1 MQKLFLASL
10 FKDVYQIFVDFA
22 NENLVGKTV
31 TFIPTAALPDKL
43 DFHVKYSM
51 ELLSKMGLVIDELE
65 ISTAAHLDIVNKLEK
80 NDYIYVTGGNTF
92 FLLQEMNRSGA
103 GNLMKAQIHAGKLF
117 IGESAGAI
125 LLAPDIEYSKD
136 TDNPLAAPQ
145 LKTFEALNIIDFY
158 PVPHYKND
166 PLKEAVEVV
175 ISKYGA
181 ELPLVPFS
189 NSQAILV
196 TGNEKKIVHFPPE
209 GGRIPKGMQTV

>member
-1 MQKLFLASL
+1 MRKLFLASL
-10 FKDVYQIFVDFA
+10 FKDVFQLFVDFA
-22 NENLVGKTV
+22 DENLVGKTV

-43 DFHVKYSM
+43 DFHIKYSKN
-51 ELLSKMGLVIDELE
+51 LLSEMGLIVDELE
-65 ISTAAHLDIVNKLEK
+65 ISTASHFEIRNKLEN

-103 GNLMKAQIHAGKLF
+103 GNMIKAQTNAGKLY

-125 LLAPDIEYSKD
+125 LAAPDIGYSRD

-145 LKTFEALNIIDFY
+145 LRTFEALDMIDFY

-166 PLKEAVEVV
+166 SLKEAVETV
-175 ISKYGA
+175 ISKYGT

-189 NSQAILV
+189 DSQAILV
-196 TGNEKKIVHFPPE
+196 RGKEKRIVSQKE
-209 GGRIPKGMQTV
+209 

>member
-10 FKDVYQIFVDFA
+10 FKDVSQIFVEFA
-22 NENLVGKTV
+22 NENLAGKTV

-43 DFHVKYSM
+43 DFHIKYSK
-51 ELLSKMGLVIDELE
+51 ELLSEMGLIVDELE
-65 ISTAAHLDIVNKLEK
+65 ISTATHSDIVNK
-80 NDYIYVTGGNTF
+80 F

-103 GNLMKAQIHAGKLF
+103 GNIIKAQINAGKLF

-145 LKTFEALNIIDFY
+145 LKTFAALNMIDFY
-158 PVPHYKND
+158 PVPHYKNE
-166 PLKEAVEVV
+166 PLKEAVEIV
-175 ISKYGA
+175 ISKYGT

-196 TGNEKKIVHFPPE
+196 IGKEKQIVSKLDLQ
-209 GGRIPKGMQTV
+209 G

>member
-10 FKDVYQIFVDFA
+10 FKDVYQLFVDFA
-22 NENLVGKTV
+22 QENLAGKTV

-51 ELLSKMGLVIDELE
+51 ELLSNMGLTVDELE
-65 ISTAAHLDIVNKLEK
+65 ISTAAHSNIVNKLEK

-103 GNLMKAQIHAGKLF
+103 GNLIKAQINAGKLF

-125 LLAPDIEYSKD
+125 LLAPDIEYAID

-145 LKTFEALNIIDFY
+145 LKTFEALNMIDFY
-158 PVPHYKND
+158 PVPHYKNE
-166 PLKEAVEVV
+166 PLKEAVDTV
-175 ISKYGA
+175 ISKYG
-181 ELPLVPFS
+181 EKLPLETFS

-196 TGNEKKIVHFPPE
+196 IGKERQIVTQKE
-209 GGRIPKGMQTV
+209 